1 MTDKQYPELPEPT
14 AWRTYDNLLKRARY
28 NAMPITSMQPGIYS
42 HTRMF
47 TEDQMRAFA
56 DATCAMRANNMFLK
70 ERAKLNQEWGAINGI
85 RAAQASPFGY
95 VNTYTGQFFKDVE
108 PSRKNNEGHWV
119 TVYAEPQAAP
129 ASQDALHAAKHCLE
143 MGESFRALRRVVNL
157 LLDARR
163 NLGPEDHELRD
174 RIDRLLRDDAA
185 RAAQGGTK
193 A

>member
-70 ERAKLNQEWGAINGI
+70 ERAKLNQEWAPLMEYVQRRHRHSAMSTRTPASFSRMWN
-85 RAAQASPFGY
+85 RAAK
-95 VNTYTGQFFKDVE
+95 T
-108 PSRKNNEGHWV
+108 
-119 TVYAEPQAAP
+119 
-129 ASQDALHAAKHCLE
+129 
-143 MGESFRALRRVVNL
+143 M
-157 LLDARR
+157 
-163 NLGPEDHELRD
+163 
-174 RIDRLLRDDAA
+174 
-185 RAAQGGTK
+185 K
-193 A
+193 AIG